1 MASISKIKQ
10 NAQSDELSMVISDVD
25 VSFVNALR
33 RIILSEVE
41 TIGFNTDEYLN
52 SDLKI
57 IENNTPVHNEF
68 ILHRFGLVPVN
79 FPNINEFDSSK
90 YRFVLNKENTE
101 NKIVNVTSG
110 DFEVYNTDTNE
121 KLETNDFFM
130 PDNLTKEHILLLKLK
145 QNEKIHIEGKA
156 SKSSGNKNAR
166 FSPVSCAL
174 YTYVHDS
181 DKFKKAVADAGLKT
195 SQEINSFKID
205 AGERFFKTNE
215 EDEPNEFEFKIE
227 TLGTISNKEIM
238 KTSLQIL
245 AKKLL
250 TFRDNVS
257 TIIVDNGNIDTMKI
271 YESLDTMKAFT
282 IDIENET
289 HTLGNLLQAHLVLNP
304 EVQFVAYMNPHPLIK
319 NIQIKVKVE
328 DMTTLNLIIKKTVEK
343 LIETINNFIKTINT
357 KVK

>member
-10 NAQSDELSMVISDVD
+10 NPQSDELSFVISNVD

-57 IENNTPVHNEF
+57 LQNTTPVHNEF
-68 ILHRFGLVPVN
+68 ILHRFGLVPIN
-79 FPNINEFDSSK
+79 FPNVNEFDSSK

-101 NKIVNVTSG
+101 NRIVNVTSG
-110 DFEVYNTDTNE
+110 DFEVYDSETNE
-121 KLETNDFFM
+121 KLETTDFFI
-130 PDNLTKEHILLLKLK
+130 PDRITKEQILLLKLK

-174 YTYVHDS
+174 YTYVHDPE
-181 DKFKKAVADAGLKT
+181 KFKKAVTESGLKT
-195 SQEINSFKID
+195 NQEINSFKID
-205 AGERFFKTNE
+205 AGERYYKTND
-215 EDEPNEFEFKIE
+215 EDEPNEFDFKIE
-227 TLGTISNKEIM
+227 TIGTMSNKDIM
-238 KTSLQIL
+238 KNALQIL

-257 TIIVDNGNIDTMKI
+257 TIIVDNGNVDTMKI

-282 IDIENET
+282 IEIENET

-304 EVQFVAYMNPHPLIK
+304 EVQFAAYMNPHPLIK
-319 NIQIKVKVE
+319 NIQIKIKVE
-328 DMTTLNLIIKKTVEK
+328 DLTVLNLVIKNTVEK
-343 LIETINNFIKTINT
+343 LIETINNFIKVINT
-357 KVK
+357 KVN

>member
-10 NAQSDELSMVISDVD
+10 NPQSDELSMIISNVD

-57 IENNTPVHNEF
+57 IANTTPVHNEF
-68 ILHRFGLVPVN
+68 ILHRLGLVPIKFHN
-79 FPNINEFDSSK
+79 NDNFDSDK
-90 YRFVLNKENTE
+90 YRFVLNKENTDY
-101 NKIVNVTSG
+101 KIINVTTE
-110 DFEVYNTDTNE
+110 DFQVYNIDTNE
-121 KLETNDFFM
+121 KLETNDFFIQ
-130 PDNLTKEHILLLKLK
+130 DRITKEHILLLKLK

-174 YTYVHDS
+174 YTYLHDPE
-181 DKFKKAVADAGLKT
+181 KFKKAISDAGLKT

-205 AGERFFKTNE
+205 AGERYYKTNE
-215 EDEPNEFEFKIE
+215 DDEPNEFEFKIE
-227 TLGTISNKEIM
+227 TIGTMSNKDIM
-238 KTSLQIL
+238 KNSLQIL

-250 TFRDNVS
+250 KFRDNVS

-271 YESLDTMKAFT
+271 YESLDTMKAYT
-282 IDIENET
+282 IEIENET
-289 HTLGNLLQAHLVLNP
+289 HTLGNLLQAYLVLNE
-304 EVQFVAYMNPHPLIK
+304 EVQFAAYMNPHPLIK
-319 NIQIKVKVE
+319 NIIIKVKVE
-328 DMTTLNLIIKKTVEK
+328 DLTILNIVIKNTVQK
-343 LIETINNFIKTINT
+343 LIEIINNFIKIINT
-357 KVK
+357 KIN